1 MSKKISRDVILT
13 KLAELAFGGC
23 NDAAKLA
30 FVTGDDL
37 EALDRLDLRALA
49 GVHTSGNGGVEVK
62 LIDRTKLIELLLAA
76 TEERPEPA
84 AEAAGLISAIE
95 RSAEKIAGT
104 ADRGGQKRAAAAGDD
119 ATCRTPRQLF
129 AGSGVR
135 QPTLSA
141 GTDKNIPTCSSGKA
155 FRLGGTEAGEGDQRR
170 CGGVYPTG

>member
-1 MSKKISRDVILT
+1 MQQVLQFFGVRGSGGGRGDRVSEEISRDFILT

-30 FVTGDDL
+30 FVAGDDP

-76 TEERPEPA
+76 TEEKPDPA

-95 RSAEKIAGT
+95 RSAEKIADTDG
-104 ADRGGQKRAAAAGDD
+104 AGGGALD
-119 ATCRTPRQLF
+119 P
-129 AGSGVR
+129 
-135 QPTLSA
+135 
-141 GTDKNIPTCSSGKA
+141 
-155 FRLGGTEAGEGDQRR
+155 
-170 CGGVYPTG
+170 